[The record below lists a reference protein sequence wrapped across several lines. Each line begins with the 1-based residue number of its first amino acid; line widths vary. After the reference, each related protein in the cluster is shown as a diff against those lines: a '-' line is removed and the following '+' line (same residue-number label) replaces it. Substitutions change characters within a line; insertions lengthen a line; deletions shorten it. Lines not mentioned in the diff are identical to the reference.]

1 MTIVEAVRGVTGGV
15 DTHLDVH
22 VAAALDPL
30 GGLLG
35 TERFETNAA
44 GYKALLGWL
53 GTFGDVT
60 KVGVEGTGSYGSGL
74 ARYLRRVGVEVLE
87 VDRPDRQ
94 KRRRSG
100 KSDPLDAIEAAR
112 AALSGR
118 ARGKPKS
125 RDGAVEAIR
134 VLVVAKRS
142 ARQARGKALVQMRH
156 LGYSAP
162 EQLRCRMK
170 GLSVP
175 ALVAEGKGLRPG
187 RSPDP
192 VTAATKASLSSLAH
206 RISSLDDELA
216 ELNERIEAL
225 LVATVPD
232 LLELF
237 GVGPDTAAALVMAAG
252 DNPERL
258 HSEGGLGPPLRR
270 VAHPQGL
277 GQEQRP
283 GQGARRWGPPGQQ
296 RAVAHRH
303 GSHRPRSRDPALLRT
318 PRQGGQDHSRGH
330 PHLEALRRPR
340 GLSLL
345 ASRLDPRAQGL
356 AFPRSVVLRD

>member
-1 MTIVEAVRGVTGGV
+1 MTMTIVEGARGVTGGV

-53 GTFGDVT
+53 ETFGNVT
-60 KVGVEGTGSYGSGL
+60 TIGVEGTGSYGAGL
-74 ARYLRRVGVEVLE
+74 ARHLRRVGVEVIE
-87 VDRPDRQ
+87 VDRPNREE
-94 KRRRSG
+94 RRRSG
-100 KSDPLDAIEAAR
+100 KSDPIDPIDAAR

-118 ARGKPKS
+118 ASGSPKS

-142 ARQARGKALVQMRH
+142 ARQARVKALIQMRH

-162 EQLRCRMK
+162 EQLRCRLK
-170 GLSVP
+170 GLSVS
-175 ALVAEGKGLRPG
+175 ALITEGTKLRPT

-206 RISSLDDELA
+206 RIEALDRELA
-216 ELNERIEAL
+216 ELDERIEAL
-225 LVATVPD
+225 LIATVPD
-232 LLELF
+232 LLDLF

-252 DNPERL
+252 DNAERL
-258 HSEGGLGPPLRR
+258 HSEAAWAHLCGVAPVPAGSGKTNGKVKAHDGGDRQANSALWRIVMVRIAHDPETQLYFERR
-270 VAHPQGL
+270 VKAGMTKNEVIRIL
-277 GQEQRP
+277 KRYV
-283 GQGARRWGPPGQQ
+283 AREVYRY
-296 RAVAHRH
+296 
-303 GSHRPRSRDPALLRT
+303 L
-318 PRQGGQDHSRGH
+318 
-330 PHLEALRRPR
+330 PR
-340 GLSLL
+340 G
-345 ASRLDPRAQGL
+345 
-356 AFPRSVVLRD
+356 